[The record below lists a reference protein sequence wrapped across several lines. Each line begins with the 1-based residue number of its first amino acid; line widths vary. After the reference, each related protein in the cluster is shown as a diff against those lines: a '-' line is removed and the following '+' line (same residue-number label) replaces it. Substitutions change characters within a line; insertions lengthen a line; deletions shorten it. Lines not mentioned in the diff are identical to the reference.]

1 MEINKAIILA
11 GGFGTRLGEF
21 TQFSPKP
28 MIKIG
33 KKPILKQIID
43 LYSSYGV
50 KEFYIALGYK
60 SEVIVNYFLKNFKK
74 KIIIKSKLFNKIVLD
89 KNITIN
95 LIFTGKNTMTGGR
108 LLRLKKYINDENF
121 HMTYGDGL
129 ANVNINKL
137 SKFHISNKKIAT
149 ITAVH
154 PPARFGELKIN
165 KLSNVINFKEKP
177 QINLGWINGG
187 FFVLNK
193 KIFNYLKNDSTI
205 FEKSPLEQLSKNKN
219 LMAFQHNGFW
229 QCVDTRRDKDY
240 LNTIYK
246 DKGPFWLKK

>member
-1 MEINKAIILA
+1 MEIRKAIILA

-33 KKPILKQIID
+33 NKPILKHIID

-50 KEFYIALGYK
+50 EEFYIALGYK

-74 KIIIKSKLFNKIVLD
+74 KTIIKSKLFNKIVID

-108 LLRLKKYINDENF
+108 LLRLKKYIKDENF

-129 ANVNINKL
+129 ANVNIKKL
-137 SKFHISNKKIAT
+137 SKFHILNKKIST

-165 KLSNVINFKEKP
+165 KSLHVINFKEKP

-193 KIFNYLKNDSTI
+193 KIFHYLKNDKTI
-205 FEKSPLEQLSKNKN
+205 FEKSPLEQLSKKKN
-219 LMAFQHNGFW
+219 LVAFQHYGFW
-229 QCVDTRRDKDY
+229 QCVDTRRDKDH

-246 DKGPFWLKK
+246 NKGPFWLKK

>member
-74 KIIIKSKLFNKIVLD
+74 K
-89 KNITIN
+89 
-95 LIFTGKNTMTGGR
+95 
-108 LLRLKKYINDENF
+108 
-121 HMTYGDGL
+121 
-129 ANVNINKL
+129 
-137 SKFHISNKKIAT
+137 
-149 ITAVH
+149 
-154 PPARFGELKIN
+154 
-165 KLSNVINFKEKP
+165 
-177 QINLGWINGG
+177 
-187 FFVLNK
+187 
-193 KIFNYLKNDSTI
+193 
-205 FEKSPLEQLSKNKN
+205 
-219 LMAFQHNGFW
+219 
-229 QCVDTRRDKDY
+229 
-240 LNTIYK
+240 
-246 DKGPFWLKK
+246 